1 MSHRPSAVRGSS
13 ESRRPGPLE
22 LSCSRRS
29 RRSHLRF
36 DPKVIHDRHRF
47 PLHRLR
53 DPWLGRRA
61 LNVAMF
67 VSVGAIVFRRWGSVV
82 GAGLAGAAPSTAI
95 ELIQISVPGRYT
107 TLGDVVWNA
116 IGAVAG
122 AGIWIFMARCSRRR
136 PRRATLVAA
145 RSTESSGAAS
155 WPPVGSWNR
164 APAGPVRP
172 RPRRPDHRS
181 TSSRTIGNV
190 SSRDAPGS
198 TSPVIAANRSRVM
211 ARS

>member
-1 MSHRPSAVRGSS
+1 LADA
-13 ESRRPGPLE
+13 L
-22 LSCSRRS
+22 
-29 RRSHLRF
+29 
-36 DPKVIHDRHRF
+36 
-47 PLHRLR
+47 
-53 DPWLGRRA
+53 
-61 LNVAMF
+61 LNVAMI
-67 VSVGAIVFRRWGSVV
+67 VSVGAIVFLRWGSVV

-95 ELIQISVPGRYT
+95 ELIQILVPGRYT

-164 APAGPVRP
+164 APAGPARP
-172 RPRRPDHRS
+172 RPRRPDPSLGLEQDDRERLEPRCAGLDVSGDRS
-181 TSSRTIGNV
+181 KSQSSHGAVVRL
-190 SSRDAPGS
+190 
-198 TSPVIAANRSRVM
+198 
-211 ARS
+211 